1 MSFAPF
7 HSVPPQVLPVRTVLG
22 LPHAGADD
30 WAGLLGMQYGRL
42 VAAARLKI
50 ASHAIAAMA
59 CIWLFR
65 DILAIPAI
73 APWALMLGVALAL
86 SVRDDLAM
94 HEVWCGKHDSGQFR
108 RQIDT
113 TALLALAW
121 VAPVIIFAGHAPP
134 VARLELWAVLAL
146 LMTVSA
152 LVIPAAPMATLVFTA
167 VVGVAG
173 ILAFLFTD
181 SPSMAGVAAL
191 FVATIMLASIE
202 TSRNLLASRL
212 GAALARHDTL
222 TGLPNRMMLIET
234 ASEALRHAGNEQ
246 SQCAF
251 LMIDLDLFK
260 AVNDTLGHA
269 IGDQLLASVSDR
281 LASLMSETDLCGRL
295 GGDEFGVV
303 IRDASDPAR
312 VDRAAQVIIDCLSK
326 PYRFS
331 GHDIHIGA
339 SVGAAVGPRDGDTV
353 PALMRSAD
361 LALYRVKHSGG
372 GQYCFYDPALGF
384 DSQAGSAVGGGSG
397 PDQPLGHRGKQGPT
411 VAAAVGRLDHALG
424 VRHHPQHVARLVEH
438 AGDIA
443 R

>member
-1 MSFAPF
+1 
-7 HSVPPQVLPVRTVLG
+7 
-22 LPHAGADD
+22 
-30 WAGLLGMQYGRL
+30 MQYGRL

-59 CIWLFR
+59 CIWLIR
-65 DILAIPAI
+65 DIWALPAI
-73 APWALMLGVALAL
+73 VPWVLMLGVALAL

-94 HEVWCGKHDSGQFR
+94 HEVWRRKHDSGQFR
-108 RQIDT
+108 RQIDS

-121 VAPVIIFAGHAPP
+121 VAPVIIFAGHASPL
-134 VARLELWAVLAL
+134 AQLELWAVLAL
-146 LMTVSA
+146 LITVSA

-173 ILAFLFTD
+173 ILALLFAD
-181 SPSMAGVAAL
+181 SPSMAGIAAL

-212 GAALARHDTL
+212 GSALARHDSL
-222 TGLPNRMMLIET
+222 TGLPNRLMLIE
-234 ASEALRHAGNEQ
+234 AANEALRHAGKELN
-246 SQCAF
+246 QCAF

-260 AVNDTLGHA
+260 AVNDSLGHA

-281 LASLMSETDLCGRL
+281 LTLLMGETDLCGRL

-303 IRDASDPAR
+303 IRDASDLAR
-312 VDRAAQVIIDCLSK
+312 VAHLAQAIIDSLSRA
-326 PYRFS
+326 YSFS
-331 GHDIHIGA
+331 GHDVHIGA
-339 SVGAAVGPRDGDTV
+339 SVGVALGPRDGDTV

-372 GQYCFYDPALGF
+372 GHYCIYDPSLERRPTPAADGE
-384 DSQAGSAVGGGSG
+384 SG
-397 PDQPLGHRGKQGPT
+397 ADQPLGHRGKQRAT
-411 VAAAVGRLDHALG
+411 VVAAVGRFDHALG
-424 VRHHPQHVARLVEH
+424 VRHHPQHVARLVEQ